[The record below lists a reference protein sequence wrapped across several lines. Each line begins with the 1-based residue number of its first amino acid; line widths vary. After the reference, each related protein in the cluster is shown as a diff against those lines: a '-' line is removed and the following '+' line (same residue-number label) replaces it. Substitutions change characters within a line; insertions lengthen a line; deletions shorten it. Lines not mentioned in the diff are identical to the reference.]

1 MNTANLQLEGL
12 YLALA
17 ALNNALIEKGL
28 LSRGD
33 VDVALHRA
41 EQVALGDY
49 RNEDLSNAERDAV
62 AFAPR
67 LLRLA
72 NEKSAASD
80 TLSFSELARLVG
92 VTKQRHADQ
101 Q

>member
-12 YLALA
+12 YLAMA
-17 ALNNALIEKGL
+17 ALNNALADKGL
-28 LSRGD
+28 LNREELD
-33 VDVALHRA
+33 AALHRA

-49 RNEDLSNAERDAV
+49 RSEDLSNAERDAV

-72 NEKSAASD
+72 NERSAEGD

-92 VTKQRHADQ
+92 VTKPRHADQ